1 MNKDTIE
8 QYFSMHD
15 WLREMFKDLPE
26 NIRLHWEVKKYK
38 TGELICEQGAEV
50 DFFYI
55 LVQGELAVEREM
67 TGGTSYVLA
76 TLHPGNVLGDLEIS
90 LDKPY
95 IYRVYALKPS
105 SLLMLNSRLFK
116 KWVMNDPYFLRRI
129 NLQLAMKLYQS
140 GLKTIVN
147 NFYTVRHK
155 LLAYFYSF
163 IQSHASKKEIYVLV
177 ASREELAKYLGVAVR
192 SINRTISALKEEQVV
207 RVKNRHLFFN
217 AYSLHRIEMELSE
230 KES

>member
-26 NIRLHWEVKKYK
+26 NIRLHWEVRKYNSE
-38 TGELICEQGAEV
+38 ELICEQDVEV
-50 DFFYI
+50 DSFYI
-55 LVQGELAVEREM
+55 LVQGELAVERDM
-67 TGGTSYVLA
+67 AGGISYVLA
-76 TLHPGNVLGDLEIS
+76 TLHPGNVLGDIEIS

-105 SLLMLNSRLFK
+105 ILLMLNAGLFK
-116 KWVMNDPYFLRRI
+116 RWVMNDPYFLRRI

-140 GLKTIVN
+140 GLKTIAN

-155 LLAYFYSF
+155 LLAYFYEF
-163 IQSHASKKEIYVLV
+163 IQSHTRKMEPYVLV
-177 ASREELAKYLGVAVR
+177 ASREELAKHLGVAVR

-207 RVKNRHLFFN
+207 RVKNRHLFFD
-217 AYSLHRIEMELSE
+217 AYSLRRIEQELTE

>member
-26 NIRLHWEVKKYK
+26 NIRLHWEVKRCNP
-38 TGELICEQGAEV
+38 GEVIFEEGAEV
-50 DFFYI
+50 DFIYI
-55 LVQGELAVEREM
+55 LVEGELAVERVLA
-67 TGGTSYVLA
+67 GGTSYVLT

-95 IYRVYALKPS
+95 IYRVYALRTS
-105 SLLMLNSRLFK
+105 SMLILNSKLFK

-129 NLQLAMKLYQS
+129 NYQLAMKLYQT
-140 GLKTIVN
+140 GLKTIAN
-147 NFYTVRHK
+147 HFYTVRHK

-163 IQSHASKKEIYVLV
+163 IQSHSSKQDVYVLV

-192 SINRTISALKEEQVV
+192 SINRTISTLKEENIV

-217 AYSLHRIEMELSE
+217 AYSVERIKMELSD
-230 KES
+230 KDR